1 MGMFLENQTELVHIR
16 KISRNLSFTDG
27 LENKFRETRK

>member
-1 MGMFLENQTELVHIR
+1 MFLENQTELVHIR
-16 KISRNLSFTDG
+16 KNSRNLSFTDG